1 MYKNF
6 RTSQEFID
14 AYEDLCEK
22 QCITSLKYGGSQDL
36 NMYTIDYGEN
46 EFILPEVND
55 HIFGAHWMELPHR
68 GIRLPEDM
76 YMFGM
81 SYDNTFE
88 GALVIG
94 HSGVNKLSFG
104 SQYTSVNVMF
114 HNAEFH
120 ILEGELT
127 IFDSILNINSMFYY
141 SKGLQHV
148 IFKNCELAGITNVF
162 LDSDVRHVTFDNCSE
177 MYVRGDY
184 KGLASMIFA
193 SHTTK
198 LTLKNC
204 KAEFVN
210 TIIGMFD
217 GIDGFDNLEIEILD

>member
-104 SQYTSVNVMF
+104 SQYTSVNGMF

-148 IFKNCELAGITNVF
+148 IFKNCELTGITNVF
-162 LDSDVRHVTFDNCSE
+162 LDSDIRHVTFDN
-177 MYVRGDY
+177 
-184 KGLASMIFA
+184 
-193 SHTTK
+193 
-198 LTLKNC
+198 
-204 KAEFVN
+204 
-210 TIIGMFD
+210 
-217 GIDGFDNLEIEILD
+217 

>member
-22 QCITSLKYGGSQDL
+22 QCITSLKYGGTQDL
-36 NMYTIDYGEN
+36 NMYTIDYAEN
-46 EFILPEVND
+46 EFILPEVNNR
-55 HIFGAHWMELPHR
+55 IIGVHWTDLPHR

-88 GALVIG
+88 GALIIG
-94 HSGVNKLSFG
+94 HSGDNKLSFG
-104 SQYTSVNVMF
+104 SQYTSVNGVF
-114 HNAEFH
+114 SNAEFH
-120 ILEGELT
+120 ILKGELT
-127 IFDSILNINSMFYY
+127 IFDSILNIDSMFYY

-148 IFKNCELAGITNVF
+148 IFKNCKLVGIEGVF
-162 LDSDVRHVTFDNCSE
+162 LDSGIRYVTFDNCSDA
-177 MYVRGDY
+177 YAIQDY
-184 KGLASMIFA
+184 KVLASTVFDRNMD
-193 SHTTK
+193 T

-204 KAEFVN
+204 DTNFVHS
-210 TIIGMFD
+210 IISMFD
-217 GIDGFDNLEIEILD
+217 GVDGFENLEIEILD